1 VVGEQHHLELAR
13 ELEAG
18 IRQMDAFTEGD
29 VYMDYDSSLSGIA
42 RSTWRSSAVLATT
55 G

>member
-29 VYMDYDSSLSGIA
+29 G
-42 RSTWRSSAVLATT
+42 
-55 G
+55 GPQGKGE